1 MLNFRKIILINE
13 CIVMLLDAID
23 INLILRDA
31 LAQLNALMRVDL
43 RAYMTVHQFINN
55 P

>member
-31 LAQLNALMRVDL
+31 LAQLGKNALRTVIL
-43 RAYMTVHQFINN
+43 RAYMTVVSCY
-55 P
+55 